1 MSFPL
6 KGMINFR
13 ITQAGNHKIFGRLL
27 REIKVKFSFFPHKIT
42 SANKYIPEGFFQ
54 DVQET
59 ILDHDWSSLIPIFDF
74 FFNYKSVGIEIWLK
88 YRITKITIWKQMYKS
103 QLKVKWNN
111 F

>member
-1 MSFPL
+1 M
-6 KGMINFR
+6 
-13 ITQAGNHKIFGRLL
+13 
-27 REIKVKFSFFPHKIT
+27 REIKVKFSFFPQKIT

-59 ILDHDWSSLIPIFDF
+59 ILDHDWSSLITIFDF

-88 YRITKITIWKQMYKS
+88 YRITKITIWKQMFKS

>member
-1 MSFPL
+1 M
-6 KGMINFR
+6 
-13 ITQAGNHKIFGRLL
+13 

-74 FFNYKSVGIEIWLK
+74 FFQLQERRDWNLI
-88 YRITKITIWKQMYKS
+88 KISDYQNHNMKANVQVPIKCYMK
-103 QLKVKWNN
+103 
-111 F
+111 